1 METKQCSKCGV
12 EKALC
17 DFHKKASSK
26 DGFRNTCKLCRMT
39 KRKPYIKPNEI
50 ACRRCGLS
58 KKAEKSLYRPE
69 NRNKS
74 GFSGTCRICEE
85 TLRRIRGARNNNK
98 QKPKLAFLC
107 CSQCNIEKPATD
119 EFFHK
124 HSRSLTGF
132 KSACK
137 DCRKKETRNYNSR
150 EETKHKARQR
160 RKQDPSWRLR
170 KNVSTSIANNLR
182 GRGYTKDSPCFDYLD
197 YTLEDL
203 REHLE
208 SQFEPWMSW
217 DNWGQATADGR
228 TWNID
233 HIYPHSKLPY
243 DSMEHPNFKKCWAL
257 DNLRP
262 LCAIENIKKSNK
274 II

>member
-1 METKQCSKCGV
+1 MN
-12 EKALC
+12 KA
-17 DFHKKASSK
+17 K
-26 DGFRNTCKLCRMT
+26 
-39 KRKPYIKPNEI
+39 
-50 ACRRCGLS
+50 CRRCGVDKPLTTEFYS
-58 KKAEKSLYRPE
+58 VEK
-69 NRNKS
+69 RNKS
-74 GFSGTCRICEE
+74 GFSGTCKVCAAAMQRAWREE
-85 TLRRIRGARNNNK
+85 NKRKEKPRLDFLR
-98 QKPKLAFLC
+98 
-107 CSQCNIEKPATD
+107 CSKCGVEKPATN
-119 EFFHK
+119 EFFHS
-124 HSRSLTGF
+124 HSRSTTGF
-132 KSACK
+132 KRACK
-137 DCRKKETRNYNSR
+137 ICRKVETRNYNSR
-150 EETKHKARQR
+150 EETKRKARKR

-170 KNVSTSIANNLR
+170 KNVGTSVANSLR
-182 GRGYTKDSPCFDYLD
+182 GRGYTKDSSCFDYLD

-217 DNWGQATADGR
+217 DNWGQITTDRR

-274 II
+274 IT